1 MLRVDVRDGVVSEV
15 PPSQICSSPQF
26 VYKKELARKGAR
38 LKYLVAEKSALM
50 RYLVHNLKIM
60 NLIRELFAMRT
71 IKYEDNV
78 EVGVFN
84 SHMGS
89 IRLATEYILGQI
101 RNENKDKRIIFI
113 MDAPRR
119 NIYKNTLD
127 KSKTFKLHELMRTL
141 CANNGFE
148 LIDLTEPMREDF
160 EKNRR
165 EFQSE
170 HDWHWNEEGHRVA
183 YEQVLRLLRV
193 KGP

>member
-127 KSKTFKLHELMRTL
+127 KSKTFKLHEL
-141 CANNGFE
+141 
-148 LIDLTEPMREDF
+148 IDLTEPMREDF